1 MRIYLCDKMHPKKVK
16 MKKTDFEVKP
26 QVYLLLIFT
35 FLGAFAIREY
45 LHFYKQHKF
54 PDFSDT

>member
-1 MRIYLCDKMHPKKVK
+1 MHPKKVK